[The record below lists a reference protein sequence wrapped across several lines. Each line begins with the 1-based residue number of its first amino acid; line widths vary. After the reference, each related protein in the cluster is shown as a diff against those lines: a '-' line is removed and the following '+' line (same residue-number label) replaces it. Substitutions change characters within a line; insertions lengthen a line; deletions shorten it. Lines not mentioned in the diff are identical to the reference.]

1 MFNEGQG
8 LTIKV
13 SGYCGF
19 SSFDEKNFDGQ
30 LGRTKLSQT
39 LLPITFKNSVL
50 GCQQW
55 AGSNATAPQQSE
67 NTIHDQPPSYEQSLS
82 QRPPQ
87 RPPQWPPLAGGKI
100 DDKPNW
106 NAMMN
111 KIEYI

>member
-67 NTIHDQPPSYEQSLS
+67 NTIDDQPPSYEQSLS

-87 RPPQWPPLAGGKI
+87 RPQRPPQRPPLAGGKI
-100 DDKPNW
+100 DGKPN
-106 NAMMN
+106 
-111 KIEYI
+111 